1 MNGIYILLTILLYF
15 GILLLVARLTGRH
28 SDNDAFFRGNRRSP
42 WYIVSFGMIGASLSG
57 VTFVSVPGM
66 VRGIDMT
73 YMQTCFGFFIGYLII
88 AHVLLPLYYRLNL
101 TSIYTYL
108 GDRIGRHAYKTGAS
122 FFLLSK
128 IIGAAA
134 RLYLVCL
141 ILQHYVFDAFHIPFA
156 ATVIGIVLLIW
167 LYTRRSGIRTIVWTD
182 SLQTLC
188 LLLALGLILYEVSG
202 QYCYGISFV
211 PVNFLFLSLGILLL
225 LFASQLNIPLPAAG
239 DEILPLFA
247 AEGHLGFAV
256 LIFFTI
262 GIIAAAFSSA
272 DSALTALTTSFCI
285 DIAGISHLS
294 GKEAERRRKLV
305 HFCISVLFI
314 GFILLFKAVNNKS
327 VIDAIYTIASYTYG
341 PLLGLFAFGLF
352 TPMRPRD
359 RFVPYIA
366 IASPLL
372 CYAIDRLV
380 FTSTG
385 YQFGYEMLMFNG
397 FLTFM
402 GLTCLSIKTKNY
414 GNTQCRICSK

>member
-1 MNGIYILLTILLYF
+1 ML
-15 GILLLVARLTGRH
+15 RH
-28 SDNDAFFRGNRRSP
+28 
-42 WYIVSFGMIGASLSG
+42 
-57 VTFVSVPGM
+57 
-66 VRGIDMT
+66 
-73 YMQTCFGFFIGYLII
+73 LI
-88 AHVLLPLYYRLNL
+88 
-101 TSIYTYL
+101 
-108 GDRIGRHAYKTGAS
+108 
-122 FFLLSK
+122 
-128 IIGAAA
+128 
-134 RLYLVCL
+134 
-141 ILQHYVFDAFHIPFA
+141 
-156 ATVIGIVLLIW
+156 
-167 LYTRRSGIRTIVWTD
+167 RSG
-182 SLQTLC
+182 Q
-188 LLLALGLILYEVSG
+188 
-202 QYCYGISFV
+202 FPV
-211 PVNFLFLSLGILLL
+211 PVTRNPAVIVRL
-225 LFASQLNIPLPAAG
+225 ATEHPLPAAG

-402 GLTCLSIKTKNY
+402 GLTCLSIKQRIMEILSAEFVVSNTKVEKCPQDNLPEYAFIGRSNVGKSSLINMLTKRPKLAMTSSTPGKTLLINHFLINKEWYLVDLPGY
-414 GNTQCRICSK
+414 GYASRGKKQVEKIQQIIEDYILEREQMTNLFVLIDCRLEPQKIDLEFMEWLGENGVPFSIIFTKADKLTNGKVKDNVNKYLKN